1 MKTKR
6 VLYTSLILLI
16 VALMMAN
23 GVLAGSV
30 TTGGITLTW
39 PNYPLSGPAL
49 QSCEP
54 WNEPS
59 ANTIRLDGLPAGATV
74 EVTFVY
80 SNPYVGSPIY
90 LPAVQYPNVAGG
102 SLVIPVVYPM
112 NTANWPVF
120 NTTTNERAIAIAAL
134 VKVTSGGTTTK
145 LVSKQWWVRCVPPH
159 APFQGCTPGY
169 WRQDQH
175 FDSWV
180 PTGLSPSDDYNTVF
194 GVTASFNPHTLLDAV
209 WLGGGGE
216 FALARHAVAAL
227 LDALTPGLNYQY
239 TAAQIIAGVQ
249 NAYATGDF
257 ETFKSALDFANNASG
272 GCPLN

>member
-6 VLYTSLILLI
+6 VLQTSILVLI
-16 VALMMAN
+16 VALMMTN
-23 GVLAGSV
+23 GVLAGSI

-39 PNYPLSGPAL
+39 PNYPLTGPGL

-59 ANTIRLDGLPAGATV
+59 ANSISLDGLPAGATV
-74 EVTFVY
+74 EVTFAY
-80 SNPYVGSPIY
+80 ASPYTGSPIFQPKVTY
-90 LPAVQYPNVAGG
+90 SNVVGG
-102 SLVIPVVYPM
+102 SLVVPVEYPM
-112 NTANWPVF
+112 VTSNWPVF
-120 NTTTNERAIAIAAL
+120 NTTTNERAIAVGAF
-134 VKVTSGGTTTK
+134 VKVTSGTTTTK
-145 LVSKQWWVRCVPPH
+145 LYSKQWWVRCLPPP

-169 WRQDQH
+169 WRQPQH
-175 FDSWV
+175 ADSWL
-180 PTGLSPSDDYNTVF
+180 PTGLSPSDDFNAVF
-194 GVTASFNPHTLLDAV
+194 GVNASFSPHTLLDAV

-227 LDALTPGLNYQY
+227 LNALYPINYQY

-249 NAYATGDF
+249 HAYATGDF